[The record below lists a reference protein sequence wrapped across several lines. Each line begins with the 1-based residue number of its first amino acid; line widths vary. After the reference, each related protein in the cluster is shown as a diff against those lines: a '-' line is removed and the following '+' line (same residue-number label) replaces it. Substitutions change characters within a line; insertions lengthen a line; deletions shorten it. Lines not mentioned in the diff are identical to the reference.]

1 MKLIETKCPNC
12 GASMSY
18 DAEQGNATCKYCGS
32 SLIVDKETKNLHVE
46 NSEELGYQ
54 FEKGRQRA
62 QAEASKNNASFNYSP
77 APQPKKRKTWLRVLG
92 WIFIFP
98 LPLTLILLKKPDMD
112 KKIKY
117 IIIAIAWVVYFVIG
131 MTGAANNNDNKTTKS
146 ENSTVATETT
156 EAEETTEQE
165 TTEEE
170 TTEEETT
177 EKQTKEPTTEKVT
190 EKIAELPTEAVTPF
204 EIVNYSSEVA
214 AGSNA
219 NIKIKGKPNTEYTID
234 VVYNSGSS
242 KAEGLEPKISDSYGN
257 VSWEWEVGTKTTP
270 GTYSITVN
278 GGGTFKSVKFTVFN
292 NN

>member
-1 MKLIETKCPNC
+1 MKLIETKCPN
-12 GASMSY
+12 
-18 DAEQGNATCKYCGS
+18 
-32 SLIVDKETKNLHVE
+32 DKETKNLHVE

-77 APQPKKRKTWLRVLG
+77 APQPKKRKTWLWVLG

-156 EAEETTEQE
+156 EAEETTEQ
-165 TTEEE
+165 E

>member
-1 MKLIETKCPNC
+1 MEEI
-12 GASMSY
+12 
-18 DAEQGNATCKYCGS
+18 
-32 SLIVDKETKNLHVE
+32 DK
-46 NSEELGYQ
+46 
-54 FEKGRQRA
+54 
-62 QAEASKNNASFNYSP
+62 
-77 APQPKKRKTWLRVLG
+77 
-92 WIFIFP
+92 
-98 LPLTLILLKKPDMD
+98 
-112 KKIKY
+112 
-117 IIIAIAWVVYFVIG
+117 
-131 MTGAANNNDNKTTKS
+131 
-146 ENSTVATETT
+146 
-156 EAEETTEQE
+156 
-165 TTEEE
+165 
-170 TTEEETT
+170 
-177 EKQTKEPTTEKVT
+177 PTTEKVT

>member
-1 MKLIETKCPNC
+1 MFYLRQENYDPKYPKFRVMKSQPEFWLQNYILYESLSTILDSTLLYPKYKHIFLLDDQRF
-12 GASMSY
+12 AFFSY
-18 DAEQGNATCKYCGS
+18 DIKFT
-32 SLIVDKETKNLHVE
+32 
-46 NSEELGYQ
+46 SE
-54 FEKGRQRA
+54 
-62 QAEASKNNASFNYSP
+62 
-77 APQPKKRKTWLRVLG
+77 KK
-92 WIFIFP
+92 
-98 LPLTLILLKKPDMD
+98 LTL
-112 KKIKY
+112 
-117 IIIAIAWVVYFVIG
+117 
-131 MTGAANNNDNKTTKS
+131 NDIQS
-146 ENSTVATETT
+146 LV
-156 EAEETTEQE
+156 QE
-165 TTEEE
+165 KLALA
-170 TTEEETT
+170 